1 MIRAIKNFGG
11 AFARL
16 GKNLGSAG
24 YVFGRSIGRS
34 VLRFI
39 VEIKCAFVGCNG
51 TDGSCCR

>member
-11 AFARL
+11 CFVRL

-34 VLRFI
+34 IVRFGI
-39 VEIKCAFVGCNG
+39 EIKCAFVGCNG
-51 TDGSCCR
+51 TDGKCCR